1 MQVQSS
7 IFNYLENDETLPNPA
22 LVPLSLLPYKF
33 LSKRFFSYQKKNE
46 QAVLDKSSKTH
57 VNPKCKT

>member
-7 IFNYLENDETLPNPA
+7 IFNYLENDETLPDPG
-22 LVPLSLLPYKF
+22 LVTLSLLPYKF
-33 LSKRFFSYQKKNE
+33 LSKLFFLTKKKKE
-46 QAVLDKSSKTH
+46 QAVLGKSSKTH